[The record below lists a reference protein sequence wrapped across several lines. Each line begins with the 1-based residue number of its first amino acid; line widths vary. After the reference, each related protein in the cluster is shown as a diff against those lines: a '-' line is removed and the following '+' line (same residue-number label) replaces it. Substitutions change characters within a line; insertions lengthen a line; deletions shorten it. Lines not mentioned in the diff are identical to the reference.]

1 MSLATETNLESA
13 PAVRNNRAQ
22 NWIELA
28 PVRSPTTV
36 TSRDRFSIS
45 CHRDFQQQLCK
56 MPTHATM
63 NPKAKREMLPY
74 IFPIDDEAVGASNN
88 LVVSVA
94 RDVPHHNF
102 IASPDLLVPYREIV
116 HSGPAHMRARRLVS
130 YNLGYR
136 PGH

>member
-1 MSLATETNLESA
+1 MHKIGLNSLRFADHLYL
-13 PAVRNNRAQ
+13 Q
-22 NWIELA
+22 
-28 PVRSPTTV
+28 RSLQHLLPQ
-36 TSRDRFSIS
+36 
-45 CHRDFQQQLCK
+45 DFQLQLCK

-63 NPKAKREMLPY
+63 TPKAKREMLPY
-74 IFPIDDEAVGASNN
+74 IFSIDDEAVGASNN

-94 RDVPHHNF
+94 RDVSHHNF

-116 HSGPAHMRARRLVS
+116 HSGPAHMRDRRLVS